1 MCGVNM
7 GCMYVCVHMSMY
19 LFDIHECL
27 HVFIFIFVCYS
38 LCMYCMCIYECKYV
52 SVWHSFV
59 PIFIHVYVSIIY
71 SWVPVCIYLCV
82 SLSLCMYCI
91 CAFFFPICNCL
102 IFISYLYVF
111 IDLSLSLSLAVALS
125 MRVYVCVE
133 QHCVALLQCVAVFRS
148 VLQCAAVCCVCKAT
162 QCYGVATISRLLKII
177 GLFCRTCSLL

>member
-1 MCGVNM
+1 MTLIRAY
-7 GCMYVCVHMSMY
+7 MYSCICIYYIFMSACMY
-19 LFDIHECL
+19 LFVCVSVSL
-27 HVFIFIFVCYS
+27 HVLY
-38 LCMYCMCIYECKYV
+38 MCV
-52 SVWHSFV
+52 
-59 PIFIHVYVSIIY
+59 
-71 SWVPVCIYLCV
+71 
-82 SLSLCMYCI
+82 
-91 CAFFFPICNCL
+91 FFLNHNCL
-102 IFISYLYVF
+102 MFISYLYVF